1 VEFGDFSGRRWEFG
15 TAKRFFMLGRFAK
28 KSPPKV
34 VPYHYFDRVKGT
46 TAVHSFDLSMV
57 GPVQVESS

>member
-1 VEFGDFSGRRWEFG
+1 LLQVCDEVTMYGFSNWRPSH
-15 TAKRFFMLGRFAK
+15 AK
-28 KSPPKV
+28 